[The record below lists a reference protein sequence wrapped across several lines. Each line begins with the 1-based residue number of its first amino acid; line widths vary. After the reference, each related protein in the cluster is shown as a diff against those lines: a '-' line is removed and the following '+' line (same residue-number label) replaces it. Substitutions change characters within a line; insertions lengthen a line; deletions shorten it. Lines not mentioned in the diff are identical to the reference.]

1 MKNYCLNHICYS
13 SGNPDG
19 YPSSVFIVRI
29 ILKTTYTLEV
39 FSLLYSLGFCMS
51 RGIFPE
57 YSFFT
62 MIFNGAYFILF
73 SYLFSKE
80 TINQAGLEMK
90 ATRMFHL
97 IKVIKVILTSR
108 IRDSS
113 HMNFQKT
120 LITSFW
126 DQERSVLTLKFPVQ
140 KMKKE
145 NIIGKNMIGRRV
157 QGDTIVVKGNTSI
170 KRNTSKSMINR
181 RRRLGSVMIVISLI
195 QFGEKKLSS
204 TQRKL
209 TD

>member
-1 MKNYCLNHICYS
+1 M
-13 SGNPDG
+13 
-19 YPSSVFIVRI
+19 R
-29 ILKTTYTLEV
+29 
-39 FSLLYSLGFCMS
+39 
-51 RGIFPE
+51 
-57 YSFFT
+57 
-62 MIFNGAYFILF
+62 
-73 SYLFSKE
+73 
-80 TINQAGLEMK
+80 

-126 DQERSVLTLKFPVQ
+126 DQRSVLTLKSPVQ

-145 NIIGKNMIGRRV
+145 NIMGKNMIGRRV
-157 QGDTIVVKGNTSI
+157 QGDTIMIKGNTSI

-204 TQRKL
+204 TLRKL

>member
-1 MKNYCLNHICYS
+1 
-13 SGNPDG
+13 
-19 YPSSVFIVRI
+19 
-29 ILKTTYTLEV
+29 
-39 FSLLYSLGFCMS
+39 MS
-51 RGIFPE
+51 RGFFPE

-62 MIFNGAYFILF
+62 MILNGAYRILF

-126 DQERSVLTLKFPVQ
+126 DQERSVLTLKSPVQ

-145 NIIGKNMIGRRV
+145 NIIGKKMIGRRV
-157 QGDTIVVKGNTSI
+157 QGDTIVIKGNTSI
-170 KRNTSKSMINR
+170 KRNTSKSMINQ

-204 TQRKL
+204 TLRRL